1 VYKTIADKE
10 LNHLKTFL
18 EREVLVRSVKHL
30 FNEKLRDTPDSY
42 ISKVLAHL
50 FNILLSPLS
59 LVEKLDNGVISYP
72 IAKVQA

>member
-1 VYKTIADKE
+1 
-10 LNHLKTFL
+10 LKTFL

-50 FNILLSPLS
+50 FNILLSPLP
-59 LVEKLDNGVISYP
+59 LVEKLDSGVISYP
-72 IAKVQA
+72 I

>member
-10 LNHLKTFL
+10 LYHLKNFL
-18 EREVLVRSVKHL
+18 EREVIVRSVKHL

-50 FNILLSPLS
+50 FNILLSPLP
-59 LVEKLDNGVISYP
+59 LVEKMDNGAISYP
-72 IAKVQA
+72 ISQKPT